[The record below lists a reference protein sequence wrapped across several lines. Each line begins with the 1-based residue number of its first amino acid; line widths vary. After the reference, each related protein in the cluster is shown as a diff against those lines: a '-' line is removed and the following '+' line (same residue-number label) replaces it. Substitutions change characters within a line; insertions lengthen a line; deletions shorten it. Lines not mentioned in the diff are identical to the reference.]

1 MGRIYTTSIKDLKKK
16 ENKKE
21 IEILR
26 VIASFR
32 NQLFCGN
39 IQYRNLYRDMHDFFQ
54 DASKELGYSGPIRRR
69 QFKVTYYSRTG
80 KYPVYACVYLYAV
93 YLALKDCINQG
104 AAHHITLE
112 QTEQISTFTR
122 YVAKEVRRW
131 LDIHPQNAN
140 LFTAQELFEFNLL
153 EDGLNAVD
161 NRIAL
166 PMGEIL

>member
-54 DASKELGYSGPIRRR
+54 DASKEL
-69 QFKVTYYSRTG
+69 
-80 KYPVYACVYLYAV
+80 
-93 YLALKDCINQG
+93 
-104 AAHHITLE
+104 
-112 QTEQISTFTR
+112 
-122 YVAKEVRRW
+122 
-131 LDIHPQNAN
+131 
-140 LFTAQELFEFNLL
+140 
-153 EDGLNAVD
+153 
-161 NRIAL
+161 
-166 PMGEIL
+166 

>member
-1 MGRIYTTSIKDLKKK
+1 MGRIYTTSIKELKKK

-39 IQYRNLYRDMHDFFQ
+39 IQYRNLYRDMHDFFR
-54 DASKELGYSGPIRRR
+54 DASNELGYGGPIRRR

-80 KYPVYACVYLYAV
+80 KYPIHAYVYLYAI
-93 YLALKDCINQG
+93 YLALKDCISKG
-104 AAHHITLE
+104 ATHNITLE
-112 QTEQISTFTR
+112 QTEQIGTFTR
-122 YVAKEVRRW
+122 YVAEELRRW

-140 LFTAQELFEFNLL
+140 LFTARELFEFNML
-153 EDGLNAVD
+153 EDELNAVD
-161 NRIAL
+161 NRISL

>member
-1 MGRIYTTSIKDLKKK
+1 MGRIYTTSINELKKK

-39 IQYRNLYRDMHDFFQ
+39 IQYRNLYRDMY
-54 DASKELGYSGPIRRR
+54 GGPIRRR

-80 KYPVYACVYLYAV
+80 KYPIYACVYLYAV